1 MNYLQVQC
9 MRKTAEDTV
18 PAKPTAEDTFWD
30 EAEDITG
37 WQSLEMKA
45 HRNSQPWYHWFNG
58 GRGMYAIQNA
68 LDRRHEA
75 AMSRDKKALNQA
87 SEELRAI
94 GADMEAERKMTDA
107 KETDWGELLKNKL
120 PSYAAWTAGGALL
133 GRLIAGKKNRLAG
146 YLLGGLAGAAANF
159 ARRKSYY
166 GGLINW

>member
-1 MNYLQVQC
+1 MNYLQVQG
-9 MRKTAEDTV
+9 MRKIA
-18 PAKPTAEDTFWD
+18 AKPIDEDTFWN
-30 EAEDITG
+30 EAEKITG
-37 WQSLEMKA
+37 GEAQKSKA
-45 HRNSQPWYHWFNG
+45 IQDSQPWYHWFNG
-58 GRGMYAIQNA
+58 GRGVTAIRGA

-75 AMSRDKKALNQA
+75 AKSRDIKALHQA
-87 SEELRAI
+87 SAELRAI
-94 GADMEAERKMTDA
+94 GADMEAERKMTAA

-146 YLLGGLAGAAANF
+146 YLLGGLTGAAANF